1 MAWCTSDDG
10 KYRIE
15 SITHTTFP
23 GALQVMR
30 EGFIPNAATCIALEV
45 DKDPLAVEELLELC
59 ADAALDGLSLVAVTT
74 ETEEV
79 AATVFSKLQ
88 EKPTPG
94 LTEKSFVEIFNEE
107 RCKRPSTKAM
117 MDFIV
122 ERDSKCNYFDRYD
135 VDCFCEIMFLGTK
148 PEHRQKGLAKLLL
161 KTAVEVAKKVRE
173 GAITPLTIAD
183 LGPKYAFMKPRKP
196 IMTPPQLCTALWS
209 SAVTKKCG
217 DSLGFTTL
225 EVFSYDDL
233 IYNGKPCSARLGPD
247 LTCEGAALK
256 I

>member
-1 MAWCTSDDG
+1 
-10 KYRIE
+10 
-15 SITHTTFP
+15 
-23 GALQVMR
+23 MR
-30 EGFIPNAATCIALEV
+30 EGFVPNAATCIALEV

-59 ADAALDGLSLVAVTT
+59 ADAALDGLSLVAVATDT
-74 ETEEV
+74 GEV

-94 LTEKSFVEIFNEE
+94 STEKTFVEIFNEE

-122 ERDSKCNYFDRYD
+122 DRDAKCNYFDRYD

-161 KTAVEVAKKVRE
+161 KTSVDVAKKFKE
-173 GAITPLTIAD
+173 GPFAPLTIAD
-183 LGPKYAFMKPRKP
+183 LGPEYAFMKPRKP
-196 IMTPPQLCTALWS
+196 ITKPPQLCSALWS
-209 SAVTKKCG
+209 SVATKKCG
-217 DSLGFTTL
+217 DSLGFTAL

-233 IYNGKPCSARLGPD
+233 IYNGRPCSDRLGPGV
-247 LTCEGAALK
+247 TCEGAALK